1 MIITFSWTPSSHE
14 SKSGCCGKA
23 GRMLEL
29 EMAVAGVGS
38 GLVLNDAREFQ
49 EEVDGVG
56 MGVRDEGFQAG
67 INEGDQ
73 SGMGVT
79 LPELEGAEH
88 RLGSIWVSI

>member
-1 MIITFSWTPSSHE
+1 
-14 SKSGCCGKA
+14 
-23 GRMLEL
+23 MLEL

-49 EEVDGVG
+49 EGVDGVG

-88 RLGSIWVSI
+88 RSIWVSV